1 MSQTERT
8 ERGPAKGRRE
18 RAEVPPERQAA
29 ARRQI
34 RTLGDPVLREQARP
48 VDKFDD
54 ELAALSRRMVAVMR
68 DAPGVGLAATQ
79 LGVVQRVLV
88 YEVDDDPVT
97 LVNPRIV
104 AASRETEVAEE
115 GCLSLPG
122 MNLQVERAVVI
133 HVRAR
138 DVRGR
143 RLDFEAEGLEAR
155 VIQHETDHLDGILIL
170 ERAPR
175 EERARALREFRER
188 EIAAVSPV
196 SSGSGL

>member
-8 ERGPAKGRRE
+8 ERGSGKGRRE

-34 RTLGDPVLREQARP
+34 RTLGDPVLREEARP

-54 ELAALSRRMVAVMR
+54 ELAALSRRMIAVMR

-88 YEVDDDPVT
+88 YEVDDEPVT
-97 LVNPRIV
+97 LVNPTIV

-122 MNLQVERAVVI
+122 MNLQVERAVVV
-133 HVRAR
+133 HVHAVAHCRFSFRWVLAQSR
-138 DVRGR
+138 KYRLIRFWYGMPVRFAMS
-143 RLDFEAEGLEAR
+143 LK
-155 VIQHETDHLDGILIL
+155 
-170 ERAPR
+170 
-175 EERARALREFRER
+175 
-188 EIAAVSPV
+188 
-196 SSGSGL
+196 

>member
-8 ERGPAKGRRE
+8 EHGPAKGRRE

-54 ELAALSRRMVAVMR
+54 ELATLSRRMIAVMH

-88 YEVDDDPVT
+88 YDVDDEPVT
-97 LVNPRIV
+97 LVNPKIV
-104 AASRETEVAEE
+104 EVSRETETAEE

-122 MNLQVERAVVI
+122 MNLQVERAVAV

-155 VIQHETDHLDGILIL
+155 VIQHETDHLDGVLIL
-170 ERAPR
+170 ERATR
-175 EERARALREFRER
+175 DERARALREFRER
-188 EIAAVSPV
+188 EIVAVSPV
-196 SSGSGL
+196 SPGSGL

>member
-8 ERGPAKGRRE
+8 ERGPGKGRRE
-18 RAEVPPERQAA
+18 RTEVSPERQAA

-34 RTLGDPVLREQARP
+34 RTLGDPVLREQAQP

-54 ELAALSRRMVAVMR
+54 ELAALSRRLIGIMR

-88 YEVDDDPVT
+88 YEVDDDAVT

-104 AASRETEVAEE
+104 ETSRETEVAEE

-122 MNLQVERAVVI
+122 MNLQVERAFAV

-170 ERAPR
+170 ERATR
-175 EERARALREFRER
+175 DERARALREFRER